1 MGEEFGSH
9 LPLEGAIRFYQ
20 AVELFAKY
28 CGLCKSLKDSEA
40 RLGCS
45 GQVRESLDT
54 AYAEFLM
61 AFPLILPLSEG
72 ARPLPA
78 TGDITTEELRALFQ
92 KQIKAL
98 DGGRV
103 KEVLERIDRLRAAC
117 PGDGCVLE
125 TCKAD
130 AEAIQVF
137 AGKVKK
143 GAEAFFL
150 EDVLG
155 TVKRQ
160 LEAAARDPE
169 SFRAMLPLPPKP
181 LKDEYRS

>member
-1 MGEEFGSH
+1 MGEEFGQH
-9 LPLEGAIRFYQ
+9 LPIEGAIHFYQ
-20 AVELFAKY
+20 AVERFAKY
-28 CGLCKSLKDSEA
+28 CSLCKSLKEPEA

-92 KQIKAL
+92 KQINAL
-98 DGGRV
+98 DGGKVRD
-103 KEVLERIDRLRAAC
+103 VLGRIDKLRAAC

-125 TCKAD
+125 TCRAD
-130 AEAIQVF
+130 AEAVQAF
-137 AGKVKK
+137 AGRVKK

-155 TVKRQ
+155 TVKKQ
-160 LEAAARDPE
+160 LEAAAKDPE

-181 LKDEYRS
+181 LKDEYRL

>member
-1 MGEEFGSH
+1 MGEEFGAH
-9 LPLEGAIRFYQ
+9 LPLEGAVRFYQ
-20 AVELFAKY
+20 AVERFTKY
-28 CGLCKSLKDSEA
+28 CGLCKTLKEPEA

-45 GQVRESLDT
+45 GQVRENLDT

-72 ARPLPA
+72 TRPLPS
-78 TGDITTEELRALFQ
+78 TGDITTEDLRDLFQ
-92 KQIKAL
+92 KQLKAL

-103 KEVLERIDRLRAAC
+103 REVLGWVDRMRASC

-125 TCKAD
+125 SFK
-130 AEAIQVF
+130 AEAEALQSF
-137 AGKVKK
+137 AARVKK
-143 GAEAFFL
+143 GAETFFL

-155 TVKRQ
+155 AVRRQ

-169 SFRAMLPLPPKP
+169 AFRALLPLPPKP